1 MEISKRLD
9 IIRED
14 AKSCMACLLHKTK
27 TNIVFSR
34 GSEDAKIFIVG
45 EAPGET
51 EDLEGKP
58 FLGKSGKLLDATL
71 ASYGLDLEKD
81 IYIAN
86 VIKCRPP
93 ENRKPDASEVNKCSK
108 FLTEQLNLVNP
119 KVIIALGATAAKFF
133 TPYSSSIGAMRG
145 TTIEYKFS
153 YHKPR
158 VFITYHPSFILRSGG
173 TLSENFKMFSDDIKQ
188 AIDYANK

>member
-9 IIRED
+9 IIKED
-14 AKSCMACLLHKTK
+14 ATNCTACLLHKTK
-27 TNIVFSR
+27 TNTVFSR

-51 EDLEGKP
+51 EDLAGKP

-93 ENRKPDASEVNKCSK
+93 ENRKPEPAEINKCSK
-108 FLTEQLNLVNP
+108 FLTEQINLVNP
-119 KVIIALGATAAKFF
+119 KAIIALGATAAKFF
-133 TPYSSSIGAMRG
+133 TSYSSSMGALRLS
-145 TTIEYKFS
+145 TIEYKFS
-153 YHKPR
+153 YHKPK

-173 TLSENFKMFSDDIKQ
+173 TNSENFKMFSEDLKK

>member
-9 IIRED
+9 IIKED
-14 AKSCMACLLHKTK
+14 AKSCTACLLHKTK

-133 TPYSSSIGAMRG
+133 TPYLSSIGAMRG

-158 VFITYHPSFILRSGG
+158 VFITYHPSFILRLGG
-173 TLSENFKMFSDDIKQ
+173 THSENFKMFSDDIKQ